1 MVNLDFACSAGE
13 PMTEAQ
19 QIHQLERRLA
29 EWDSLPDADVG
40 GKIAILNDLAWALSD
55 TEMQRAQA
63 LSETAYALANA
74 ADNGAP
80 LDRAG
85 MAYSLRTQG
94 YINQRLGDY
103 PLGISQLLKAQ
114 GIFESLDI
122 ADGLADVFD
131 GLCGIYGQIGDFP
144 EALGYAYRQLDV
156 ARRIGDQRRVAN
168 AGNNLASI
176 YSESGDY
183 ERAIET
189 GHRNLQMAREI
200 NFGRVVCLSLL
211 NLAQTYLLSGDGARS
226 LENGLQ
232 GLRVCQETGLEL
244 FEAYALDLIGRSH
257 MNLGTPLRA
266 ISYLEQALE
275 LAGRLESKVVEPV
288 VLLGLGEAYRGAQR
302 YDRALEYL
310 HQVIAVARSIG
321 AKIELFKAHLSLSEI
336 YQQQGDLASALQ
348 HLKEHHAWRE
358 RVFNEK
364 ADQRLKVLQ
373 VAHDTETAKKEAE
386 IAHLRAVELHQE
398 IAEHARVKLQLQ
410 RQLDYARALNGC
422 SQTLL
427 LVAEFETRQQEVL
440 NQALEHLRVGSQA
453 SRAYVFRNF
462 QDPELGPCT
471 GIFAEACAPDIHPHL
486 NVSRNRKVP
495 WSQLPAFLFDVL
507 QAGKPEGGPVET
519 LFASTPHWLE
529 AFRHSINPL
538 LSIQCFPIFI
548 DHQWWGFV
556 GFDDCKDARQWGAQE
571 IMLLGTA
578 SEMIAST
585 LQRWQAEADLRSL
598 NDRLE
603 QQVRTR
609 TAELND
615 TVALLRQ
622 EIVERERAE
631 AKIRQMV
638 ETLEQ
643 RVAARTE
650 ELATFFDL
658 ILLAGQG
665 IGLSKI
671 LEQVLPQV
679 IEVTR
684 SEAVGIDLLD
694 ADRSALILVAKENFP
709 AELPARLPVEE
720 LPPEFQRWLQGPNDP
735 LNMRD
740 VESMPS
746 LLLAFRSLGL
756 QTYLGAQIRIGD
768 RTEGVLSCFRFT
780 ERGYSADETA
790 LILALA
796 HQIGLI
802 LEIDRLRTDAE
813 AVAVLEERQRLAR
826 DLHDSVTQSLYSLS
840 LFSRAALEATEDG
853 DAGHLHYSL
862 TEIERNT
869 VQALREMRML
879 LYELRPADLD
889 QEGLTHAIELRLNAV
904 ERRTNLQ
911 VDARLDELAGLSPRQ
926 EIDLYHIV
934 VEALNNVVKHAAA
947 TRVTLRLTRDGE
959 CVRLRVVDDGRG
971 FDPAQTRGGMGLRNI
986 RERVAQLGG
995 QLTISSEPGAG
1006 TRLEAVILCSMEED
1020 Q

>member
-1 MVNLDFACSAGE
+1 MNLSLTCSAGE
-13 PMTEAQ
+13 PMTDAQ

-29 EWDSLPDADVG
+29 EWGSLPDADVG

-55 TEMQRAQA
+55 TAPKRAYA
-63 LSETAYALANA
+63 LSETAYAQAS
-74 ADNGAP
+74 DPGNGAP
-80 LDRAG
+80 PDQAG
-85 MAYSLRTQG
+85 LAYSLRTQG

-103 PLGISQLLKAQ
+103 ARGTAQLLKAQ
-114 GIFESLDI
+114 SLFESLGI
-122 ADGLADVFD
+122 ADGLADVLD
-131 GLCGIYGQIGDFP
+131 GLGGIYGQIGDFP

-156 ARRIGDQRRVAN
+156 AQRTGDQRRVAN
-168 AGNNLASI
+168 AYNNLASI
-176 YSESGDY
+176 NLDSGDY
-183 ERAIET
+183 DRAIET
-189 GHRNLQMAREI
+189 LRLNLQLAREI
-200 NFGRVVCLSLL
+200 DYGRIVCLSSL
-211 NLAQTYLLSGDGARS
+211 NLAQMYLLSGDGARA

-232 GLRVCQETGLEL
+232 GLRVCQETGFEL
-244 FEAYALDLIGRSH
+244 FEAYALDLIGKAH
-257 MNLGTPLRA
+257 MNLGTPLQA
-266 ISYLEQALE
+266 IPYLEQALE
-275 LAGRLESKVVEPV
+275 LAGRLESKVIEPV
-288 VLLGLGEAYRGAQR
+288 VLLGLGEAYRGVQR
-302 YDRALEYL
+302 YDRALAYL
-310 HQVIAVARSIG
+310 HQAVAVAHSIG

-336 YQQQGDLASALQ
+336 YQQQGDLVSALQ

-398 IAEHARVKLQLQ
+398 IAEHARVRLQLQ
-410 RQLDYARALNGC
+410 RQLDYVRALNGC

-495 WSQLPAFLFDVL
+495 WSLWPAILFDAL

-538 LSIQCFPIFI
+538 LSIQCFPIFTG
-548 DHQWWGFV
+548 DQWWGFI
-556 GFDDCKDARQWGAQE
+556 GFDDCKEARQWGAQE
-571 IMLLGTA
+571 IILLGTA

-585 LQRWQAEADLRSL
+585 LQRWQAEADLSSL

-622 EIVERERAE
+622 EIIERERAE

-665 IGLSKI
+665 ISLP
-671 LEQVLPQV
+671 EVFERVLPRV
-679 IEVTR
+679 TEITR
-684 SEAVGIDLLD
+684 SEAVGLDLID
-694 ADRSALILVAKENFP
+694 ADRSALQLVAQQNLPEDI
-709 AELPARLPVEE
+709 PARLPIAE
-720 LPPEFQRWLQGPNDP
+720 LPPEFQRWLQQPNDP
-735 LNMRD
+735 LNTPD
-740 VESMPS
+740 IESMPS
-746 LLLAFRSLGL
+746 LHSAFSAAGL
-756 QTYLGAQIRIGD
+756 QTYLGAQIRIGH
-768 RTEGVLSCFRFT
+768 RIEGVLSCFRFT
-780 ERGYSADETA
+780 ERGYSVDETA

-796 HQIGLI
+796 HQIGML
-802 LEIDRLRTDAE
+802 LESDRLRQNAR
-813 AVAVLEERQRLAR
+813 AMAIVEERQRLAR

-840 LFSRAALEATEDG
+840 LFSRAAREAADDG
-853 DAGHLHYSL
+853 DDVRLNRSL
-862 TEIERNT
+862 SELERNT
-869 VQALREMRML
+869 LHTLREMRLL
-879 LYELRPADLD
+879 LYELRPADLER
-889 QEGLTHAIELRLNAV
+889 EGLIRAIELRLNAV
-904 ERRTNLQ
+904 ERRANLQ
-911 VDARLDELAGLSPRQ
+911 LDVRLDELAGLLPDQ
-926 EIDLYHIV
+926 EVELYHII

-947 TRVTLRLTRDGE
+947 TRVTLQLTQANAQ
-959 CVRLRVVDDGRG
+959 VHLRIVDDGQG
-971 FDPAQTRGGMGLRNI
+971 FNPARINGGMGLNNI
-986 RERVAQLGG
+986 RERVVRLDG
-995 QLTISSEPGAG
+995 QLTVFSEPGGG
-1006 TRLEAVILCSMEED
+1006 TRLEAVIPCCMEED
-1020 Q
+1020 R